1 MLRTTISAAENSG
14 CLLLFWHWL
23 MFLLL
28 NWVCTI
34 IKISTPPHWTTRGG
48 ILLMIL
54 CPHQQ
59 QLHHASLPLALLI
72 LHSTIHTRVF
82 FSAYWHLFLFHSIVT
97 IYYILLFVVEGILWL
112 VLCGMSCHDVR
123 CQVYIYLLTSTVL
136 EVPHN
141 NMFMDHPFLL
151 FCHLLSSPL
160 SVLLFAWHY

>member
-1 MLRTTISAAENSG
+1 
-14 CLLLFWHWL
+14 
-23 MFLLL
+23 
-28 NWVCTI
+28 
-34 IKISTPPHWTTRGG
+34 
-48 ILLMIL
+48 MIL

-112 VLCGMSCHDVR
+112 VCGMSCHDVR

-160 SVLLFAWHY
+160 LSSLCPLNCMALACFFLGTLFYSYIKLEHSMVPCQEGATFTVNHIGEE

>member
-1 MLRTTISAAENSG
+1 
-14 CLLLFWHWL
+14 
-23 MFLLL
+23 
-28 NWVCTI
+28 
-34 IKISTPPHWTTRGG
+34 
-48 ILLMIL
+48 MIL

-112 VLCGMSCHDVR
+112 VCGMSCHDVR

-160 SVLLFAWHY
+160 LSSLCPLICMALLACFFLGTLFYSYILKLEHSMVPCQEGATFTVNHIGEE

>member
-1 MLRTTISAAENSG
+1 
-14 CLLLFWHWL
+14 
-23 MFLLL
+23 
-28 NWVCTI
+28 
-34 IKISTPPHWTTRGG
+34 
-48 ILLMIL
+48 MIL

-112 VLCGMSCHDVR
+112 VCGMSCHDVC

-160 SVLLFAWHY
+160 LSSPLSVLLFAWHYQHVSFLGPCFTVTSSNLSTPWCHAKRVLLSQ